1 VRTLICC
8 FTREKTRGAI
18 YDIENGDPRSFTLM
32 TINKDDDA
40 VDDVHATHKDHSD
53 GIYI

>member
-1 VRTLICC
+1 LVCR

-18 YDIENGDPRSFTLM
+18 DDIENGDPRSFTPM
-32 TINKDDDA
+32 IFNKDDD
-40 VDDVHATHKDHSD
+40 VLDDVHASREDHSE